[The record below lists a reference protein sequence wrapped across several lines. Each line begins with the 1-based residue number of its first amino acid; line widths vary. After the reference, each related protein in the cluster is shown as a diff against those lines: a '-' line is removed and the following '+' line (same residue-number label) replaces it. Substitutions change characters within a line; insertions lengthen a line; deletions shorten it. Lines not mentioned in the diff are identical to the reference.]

1 MAAGLQGR
9 RYKKALQ
16 TRRTSLDRPPS
27 PTPPPATLLSAPSA
41 PPAAPSPGDPA
52 AARAGFPT
60 GAPPAQVQDK
70 PDTRSALGPGSTGCP
85 SPFFT
90 SHKNLWDPEL
100 KASAFEATR
109 LADVYLRAPEPRL
122 YLNLYGCSLPTPA
135 NPALVLACCHRG
147 LASDS
152 KFFLSIWQMRSL
164 RYLRLHQIIF
174 QAGCVCV
181 QTWPVSAK
189 CDPLTPSIIT
199 ARKRKT
205 SSSSINCSMRLISGP
220 QHHRLT
226 ATCHQKVKP
235 AGPDPEDR

>member
-1 MAAGLQGR
+1 MTGPLLLLLLPPHSSPPRRLRQQRPAPGTRQPPGRGSLQ
-9 RYKKALQ
+9 ALRQ
-16 TRRTSLDRPPS
+16 LRSRTNLTHALPLAPGALVAPHHFSHPTRISGTLERT
-27 PTPPPATLLSAPSA
+27 
-41 PPAAPSPGDPA
+41 
-52 AARAGFPT
+52 
-60 GAPPAQVQDK
+60 K
-70 PDTRSALGPGSTGCP
+70 
-85 SPFFT
+85 
-90 SHKNLWDPEL
+90 L

-122 YLNLYGCSLPTPA
+122 YLNLYGCSHPTPA